1 MKIIFNEDG
10 LPTGLTKTGQQIG
23 VLCVDD
29 SKFILKQLSQIFIS
43 REFKVVDTA
52 LNGAEALIKYKENQD
67 NIHLITLDITMPEM
81 DGLTALK
88 KLKELNPEVNVIM
101 VTALGTAETV
111 KEAIKLG
118 AKGYIVK
125 PLDRGKVLE
134 RIGKIFG

>member
-1 MKIIFNEDG
+1 MKIFFNEDG
-10 LPTGLTKTGQQIG
+10 LPTGLMKSGQHVG

-29 SKFILKQLSQIFIS
+29 SKFILKQLSQIFVS
-43 REFKVVDTA
+43 REFSVIDTA
-52 LNGAEALIKYKENQD
+52 ENGAEALVKYKENQD
-67 NIHLITLDITMPEM
+67 KMHLITLDITMPEM

-88 KLKELNPEVNVIM
+88 KLKELNPDVNVIM
-101 VTALGTAETV
+101 VTALGTADTV

>member
-1 MKIIFNEDG
+1 MKIFFGEDG
-10 LPTGLTKTGQQIG
+10 LPTGQTNSGQNIG

-29 SKFILKQLSQIFIS
+29 SQFILKQLSQIFVS
-43 REFKVVDTA
+43 RHFTVVDTA
-52 LNGAEALIKYKENQD
+52 LNGAEALLKYKAKQAD
-67 NIHLITLDITMPEM
+67 IHLITLDITMPEM

-88 KLKELNPEVNVIM
+88 KLKELDPDVNIIM
-101 VTALGTAETV
+101 VTALGTADTV